1 MPQYVQL
8 PNGAF
13 FPLKEGE
20 DPSSALREAEKLYPQ
35 AFGIIK
41 KKEEVAP
48 PQSGFTAASKAGLA
62 SLKGDIAAL
71 AGRTGLMDEAAAE
84 KYIQEQ
90 EAYRQKTFKP
100 TETFGEAPVTK
111 GLELLGGS
119 LPYMAAPVAAGITA
133 LAAPGAAV
141 VAPLAMGLT
150 SATQFTG
157 SNISRQVAEGTPLG
171 QTDLISAAAAAV
183 PQAALDT
190 LSFRLLPGISRIFA
204 AAGKEVPEKLL
215 LDATKQSVG
224 KVVADYTLATGKG
237 AGVEGLTEAGQQ
249 VLERLQAGLS
259 ITDEK
264 ARSEYFDSFIGGAV
278 LGGAIS
284 PAGRY
289 FERGAEASQREAAR
303 AAENQRIANEAEAA
317 KNQPEALMAL
327 DAQYSGL
334 IQQKQALE
342 AAIPKKPKKNS
353 TDEEKQAYKEAKQAV
368 SKFNE
373 ENDFFAVR
381 SEYEKRKDAIE
392 VLKAQEA
399 PPAAPEAQPTL
410 EVAPPALPTPPEQ
423 FTGNEDFFTTT
434 DDPALLNRMMDG
446 YDSLKLREEELVA
459 QMAESPEAY
468 EQLRPKHKQIQG
480 WLTTLVDRIEARGGT
495 TVKPAEFEAQ
505 ANVKLGALDKQ
516 IEAQKAA
523 FTKATDPNNRD
534 YEVADKA
541 LAKIKELN
549 TEREKVAA
557 DIEMRRKSLTE
568 KQANLTQRGETRPLF
583 TEAEAPTP
591 AAQAEDVTPPSI
603 PGMAKKPEEAVSAP
617 VLATPEAT
625 QVSNIQPTAEE
636 KAAEARNKAY
646 ALGEQLREAE
656 LSLAPMQKMAANNR
670 DQSVYLSAVAKVT
683 DLKKQLADLQN
694 VKPERID
701 TKSLDLFGEENIIR
715 TALRNGDQRTIDR
728 LQAEKEKIK
737 LGQLDAEKT
746 KRDAL
751 IKSLDERLD
760 LTGKKVT
767 RTVTP
772 EEYDR
777 IMADIEVEKRK
788 VELPQRNAKK
798 SLLQEI
804 NDLADEHAQLTAQKE
819 RGVATPTIKDK
830 AMALQAK
837 LGKGEA
843 PAERPMQG
851 LERANLQRKIDA
863 VLNRYNTKLGQ
874 IKPIREKIEG
884 LYKSMYK
891 VEEARA
897 ASVVEGEK
905 RTVAD
910 LRALSVRGKSK
921 QAATAARINRGDVR
935 KEAETSEKMRNL
947 AAELG
952 REDPRYIQLVKETQ
966 RRIKALTE
974 KYGKGDAAVT
984 KYINESFKTN
994 QDKALQF
1001 GKETPEYKATLK
1013 EQIAYF
1019 QETLGQGVQE
1029 VKSKRTTQ
1037 EVTKASRAPKE
1048 ERTGS
1053 PESREATAIRQETA
1067 KERYAR
1073 QYKLDME
1080 EARRFDEQAREARG
1094 VEIESPDLT
1103 EAQIN
1108 ALEDN
1113 NIVGALSDL
1122 ANDKNAD
1129 PVNRAVAT
1137 RLADLLDETDTVL
1150 HKKLNAPDGAEILGM
1165 ATSRVVDLSRNGGL
1179 SQEVLLHEGT
1189 HAAAERVVQVFDKN
1203 PELLT
1208 EQQRTAVRELKA
1220 IFEIVKKDPSITS
1233 VNAKSSLSEFI
1244 AEVMSNINLQKQ
1256 LKEKPWKLK
1265 EMWTGFKSAI
1275 LRMLGLN
1282 VSDVNDMLR
1291 ASLMS
1296 VDAMFIPSSMEIK
1309 GAERSSTGEAPVTR
1323 NLSQKDIAALHD
1335 GSNSMK
1341 QFADQ
1346 FGDSIKQKDRTPED
1360 VERIASEYLENMGN
1374 DPLAHIATPYIPS
1387 DLFKKYEKDPA
1398 SLFKEQ
1404 RELVEKYEKLD
1415 AENSADSA
1423 IELEKLKLKLTS
1435 LDYTTPTIMSDGKV
1449 YDENSPLHYVEADI
1463 NTFAALKAQEDASLR
1478 NKEARD
1484 IRDQRKKDL
1493 RNLILLMGN
1502 NPSYTLAENA
1512 LVAKAAAKYAVL
1524 SDKTGRLKLA
1534 EIAPNNRHNV
1544 AVVSLDAAD
1553 AVIRELRAGKNLK
1566 QAFLEGLQKNA
1577 DKAAQDNQR
1586 KDGWQKFEQST
1597 EVSVEPIRTGILAK
1611 PARKDGTSPAP
1622 IRVLK
1627 LTSNQNKIINKENNR
1642 RKNVGEP
1649 LLETQKNIDPTVDFL
1664 DSYYKQLDT
1673 LGVEDA
1679 AIKLNKGAAG
1689 TPWCTGGSEST
1700 ARSQIERGDFYIY
1713 YSQGR
1718 PEVAVRMDGK
1728 DKVGE
1733 VRGNSPNQA
1742 LSLEQQKIAKD
1753 FLSSS
1758 NFVGADKYLQQF
1770 TNKQRAIDLAKGND
1784 SFTPEELMSGNYVDG
1799 DGVSRYAVGRLLK
1812 FSAVDGYSLR
1822 PDPSKK
1828 VEEFFEDKL
1837 QKAIGN
1843 AYENGYYIGR
1853 DLRVGAGEELP
1864 SVKFDGKEYQP
1875 SFETVKGSEGVT
1887 VYGGVENV
1895 SFPNLEILNIVSVFG
1910 KRNKVTEL
1918 RLPKV
1923 THLNK
1928 VTTFNDVVD
1937 GVVVTLA
1944 PGAVVDTARSAD
1956 TLGYLTI
1963 KNAVAVK
1970 EVEAVGSGKNEII
1983 LTLPDAL
1990 YVPEPSLSLS
2000 TTRTYRKE
2008 MIDPLVREYHEKLD
2022 LARLSEFADEPAWED
2037 PGADP
2042 KDYTRAEAIRDK
2054 FINDALRAISKELP
2068 SEQSAQ
2074 FDNHEEIADAIEY
2087 GGHEKV
2093 QNFLDACFDALT
2105 DATGSIKEALK
2116 IFGKAM
2122 DVAVSIPDAS
2132 KVIAPNKIADR
2143 APVGTLTE
2151 TPEVPRYAPKNVGV
2165 QTDGKGN
2172 SFFRSKQE
2180 SGSAIF
2186 AREKGLVDTFLGN
2199 VMGLAGRVQFVDK
2212 YAALSEALKKG
2223 KNAGQ
2228 ITSQEAMNA
2237 EYLLRFG
2244 EQRSMYAGQF
2254 LTNGRVSLIKT
2265 LTPEGTAYTY
2275 ESKKG
2280 VSLMDAAEALS
2291 KGNFE
2296 NDTKAEDVLTI
2307 YEAGARANQV
2317 GWEKLNFENAAEA
2330 KAEYNA
2336 VMAQL
2341 AKNKVQEDAVKAAS
2355 KLYRQY
2361 NAGLLDFLV
2370 ETGAISK
2377 DKAAELKALS
2387 YVPFYRIAG
2396 SGDVQ
2401 LMIDKERP
2409 FRIGNIKDEPQLQ
2422 ALVGGNKHI
2431 MPIFTSAVQNTFM
2444 LTNMGLRNQSVKET
2458 AYALRK
2464 IGMASR
2470 VAEGKG
2476 PASPDVVR
2484 FKNKGKDY
2492 YALIDSDMYG
2502 IPADLVVKGMEG
2514 IKTTI
2519 PAIVQLM
2526 GVPADILRTFVTRNP
2541 TYALRQVVRDP
2552 LNAWLTT
2559 GTDAF
2564 PVLSSFK
2571 ELAKMVAGRSEVEK
2585 ELMAAGAITSN
2596 VFSGDQRDMARFL
2609 KDLSAGKSG
2618 WDKTM
2623 SRLDAL
2629 ALQGDA
2635 ATRAVVYKDSLAKG
2649 MTKQQALLRT
2659 LESMNFSRRGVSPS
2673 MQMLSVLIP
2682 FFNAQIQGLDV
2693 LYRAFKGDMPFSE
2706 QLKIRQKLV
2715 ARGVML
2721 AAGTVAYA
2729 MLMEDDEAYKRA
2741 KPEERLANWFV
2752 YVPGIDEPVRV
2763 PIPFE
2768 LGYLFKALPEA
2779 VYNMAFSDEKASK
2792 SMEGMAKLLALS
2804 NPFALPQ
2811 AVKPLTE
2818 AVLGKSFYSGD
2829 IESEREKKTMMA
2841 TERYR
2846 ESTTELSKLLGQVTG
2861 KAGVSPITL
2870 DYLMR
2875 GYTGPLGIAVVQL
2888 ANPLL
2893 NTEAESAVAKPST
2906 KASKIPFIGGLFQPV
2921 EGRGTLDAAYAE
2933 MQEIQQ
2939 IKGTYNRL
2947 VAEGRRAEANAF
2959 AQEYATKLSMASTS
2973 GFVQK
2978 QLGEFAAQERRV
2990 IAHPTMSQE
2999 EKDKRLEQLDKVKMT
3014 YARRFLAA
3022 SERTTPQ

>member
-8 PNGAF
+8 PDGGF

-20 DPSSALREAEKLYPQ
+20 DPRDALAEAAKLHPE
-35 AFGIIK
+35 AFGRTV
-41 KKEEVAP
+41 KKEATP
-48 PQSGFTAASKAGLA
+48 TPQSGFTAALKSGY
-62 SLKGDIAAL
+62 SGLKGDIAAL
-71 AGRTGLMDEAAAE
+71 AGRTGAIDEGAAE
-84 KYIQEQ
+84 KYIKEQ
-90 EAYRQKTFKP
+90 EEYRQRTYKEP
-100 TETFGEAPVTK
+100 ETWGEAPITK
-111 GLELLGGS
+111 GLGLLGQS
-119 LPYMAAPVAAGITA
+119 IPYMAAPFAAGITA
-133 LAAPGAAV
+133 LAAPEAAI
-141 VAPLAMGLT
+141 VAPLAAGLA

-171 QTDLISAAAAAV
+171 QTDLLSAAAAAV
-183 PQAALDT
+183 PQAALDVV
-190 LSFRLLPGISRIFA
+190 SFKLLPGISRIFA
-204 AAGKEVPEKLL
+204 AAGKEVPKEVLAQ
-215 LDATKQSVG
+215 ATKQNLG

-278 LGGAIS
+278 LGGALS

-289 FERGAEASQREAAR
+289 FERGAEATQREKAKAVESKR
-303 AAENQRIANEAEAA
+303 LADEAEAA

-327 DAQYSGL
+327 DAQYTDL
-334 IQQKQALE
+334 LAKKQALE
-342 AAIPKKPKKNS
+342 AVAVKPKKGA
-353 TDEEKQAYKEAKQAV
+353 TAEEKQAYKEAKQAI
-368 SKFNE
+368 SAFNE

-381 SEYEKRKDAIE
+381 SEFEKRKDAIDA
-392 VLKAQEA
+392 VKAQQA
-399 PPAAPEAQPTL
+399 PPAAPEAQPT
-410 EVAPPALPTPPEQ
+410 PPAQ
-423 FTGNEDFFTTT
+423 TTENQEFVMSNN
-434 DDPALLNRMMDG
+434 PANLNQMMDV
-446 YDSLKLREEELVA
+446 YDSLKLQEDQLAV

-468 EQLRPKHKQIQG
+468 EQLRPQQQKIQEG
-480 WLTTLVDRIEARGGT
+480 LTALNSRIESLGGT
-495 TVKPAEFEAQ
+495 TVKPAEFEAD
-505 ANVKLGALDKQ
+505 AKVKLGAIDKQ
-516 IEAQKAA
+516 IETQKAA
-523 FTKATDPNNRD
+523 FAKATDPNNRD
-534 YEVADKA
+534 YETADKA
-541 LAKIKELN
+541 LAKLKELN
-549 TEREKVAA
+549 KEREKVAA
-557 DIEMRRKSLTE
+557 DFEMRRKALTE

-583 TEAEAPTP
+583 TEEEAPVP
-591 AAQAEDVTPPSI
+591 PAQAEDTTPPSI
-603 PGMAKKPEEAVSAP
+603 SGMAEKPEEAVSAP
-617 VLATPEAT
+617 VSAAPVATEVVKAE
-625 QVSNIQPTAEE
+625 PT
-636 KAAEARNKAY
+636 
-646 ALGEQLREAE
+646 G
-656 LSLAPMQKMAANNR
+656 
-670 DQSVYLSAVAKVT
+670 AK
-683 DLKKQLADLQN
+683 L
-694 VKPERID
+694 D
-701 TKSLDLFGEENIIR
+701 TKTLDLFGEENIIR
-715 TALRNGDQRTIDR
+715 TAIRNGDQRTINNI
-728 LQAEKEKIK
+728 QAAKDKEKLKERDVAKAERDRITK
-737 LGQLDAEKT
+737 L
-746 KRDAL
+746 
-751 IKSLDERLD
+751 LDERLD

-777 IMADIEVEKRK
+777 TMALIEAEKRK

-804 NDLADEHAQLTAQKE
+804 NDLADEHAQLTAQME
-819 RGVATPTIKDK
+819 SGIATPTMREKV
-830 AMALQAK
+830 AGVQAK

-843 PAERPMQG
+843 PAERPMNAGEKYQ
-851 LERANLQRKIDA
+851 LQRKIDA

-874 IKPIREKIEG
+874 IKPIREKIEA
-884 LYKSMYK
+884 LYKGMYK
-891 VEEARA
+891 VEEAKA

-905 RTVAD
+905 RTVEN

-935 KEAETSEKMRNL
+935 KEAEASEKMRSL

-974 KYGKGDAAVT
+974 KHGKGDPAVI
-984 KYINESFKTN
+984 KYINESFKAN
-994 QDKALQF
+994 QEKALQF

-1029 VKSKRTTQ
+1029 IKSKRGVQ
-1037 EVTKASRAPKE
+1037 ETRKVNRAPRE

-1053 PESREATAIRQETA
+1053 PESRAATEGRQESA
-1067 KERYAR
+1067 RERYLR
-1073 QYKLDME
+1073 QYKLDLE
-1080 EARRFDEQAREARG
+1080 EARKFDEQAREARG

-1103 EAQIN
+1103 EAQIS

-1150 HKKLNAPDGAEILGM
+1150 HDKLNAPDGAEILGM

-1220 IFEIVKKDPSITS
+1220 IFEVVKKDPNITS
-1233 VNAKSSLSEFI
+1233 ANAKSSLSEFI

-1275 LRMLGLN
+1275 LRMLGLK

-1296 VDAMFIPSSMEIK
+1296 VDALFIPSSMEIK
-1309 GAERSSTGEAPVTR
+1309 GAERLSTGEAPVTR

-1346 FGDSIKQKDRTPED
+1346 FGDFIKQKDRTPED
-1360 VERIASEYLENMGN
+1360 VERIASEYLESMGN
-1374 DPLAHIATPYIPS
+1374 DPEAYIATPYIPS
-1387 DLFKKYEKDPA
+1387 DLFKKYEKNPA
-1398 SLFKEQ
+1398 SLSKEQ

-1435 LDYTTPTIMSDGKV
+1435 LDYTAPTIMSDGKV
-1449 YDENSPLHYVEADI
+1449 YDADNPLHYVEANVD
-1463 NTFAALKAQEDASLR
+1463 TFAALKAQEDASLR

-1484 IRDQRKKDL
+1484 LRDKRKKDL
-1493 RNLILLMGN
+1493 RGLILLMGN

-1512 LVAKAAAKYAVL
+1512 LVAKAASKYAVL

-1553 AVIRELRAGKNLK
+1553 AIIRELRAGKNLK

-1577 DKAAQDNQR
+1577 DKAAQENQR
-1586 KDGWQKFEQST
+1586 KDGWQKFDQST
-1597 EVSVEPIRTGILAK
+1597 EVGREPIAVGMAPRAGA
-1611 PARKDGTSPAP
+1611 PARRGEPRP
-1622 IRVLK
+1622 ERERVLR
-1627 LTSNQNKIINKENNR
+1627 LTNTQDRLIRQENVR
-1642 RKNVGEP
+1642 RQQAGEP
-1649 LLETQKNIDPTVDFL
+1649 LLETAGDTDPAVNFL
-1664 DSYYKQLDT
+1664 DEYYTQRET
-1673 LGVEDA
+1673 IGIEDA

-1689 TPWCTGGSEST
+1689 TPWCTGASEST
-1700 ARSQIERGDFYIY
+1700 ARNQIERGDFYIY
-1713 YSQGR
+1713 YNKGR
-1718 PEVAVRMDGK
+1718 PEVAVRMDGTN
-1728 DKVGE
+1728 KVGE

-1742 LSLEQQKIAKD
+1742 LNEEQQKIAED
-1753 FLSSS
+1753 FLQGSG
-1758 NFVGADKYLQQF
+1758 FVGADKYLQQF
-1770 TNKQRAIDLAKGND
+1770 ANKQRAVELAKGNG
-1784 SFTPEELMSGNYVDG
+1784 SFTPKELMGNRVVEG
-1799 DGVSRYAVGRLLK
+1799 DGINRFAVRNLLK
-1812 FSAVDGYSLR
+1812 FNIVDGYTVR
-1822 PDPSKK
+1822 PDPSQK
-1828 VEEFFEDKL
+1828 VEDFFEAQL
-1837 QKAIGN
+1837 QKSVEA
-1843 AYENGYYIGR
+1843 AYENGYYIGHDIKVFGSEDIR
-1853 DLRVGAGEELP
+1853 KINFGGR
-1864 SVKFDGKEYQP
+1864 EYKP
-1875 SFETVKGSEGVT
+1875 SFDNLKGAKEIT
-1887 VYGGVENV
+1887 VYGSSEGEIVL
-1895 SFPNLEILNIVSVFG
+1895 PNLELVKELSVFG
-1910 KRNKVTEL
+1910 GRRGA
-1918 RLPKV
+1918 RLEVVLPQLQNV
-1923 THLNK
+1923 ETL
-1928 VTTFNDVVD
+1928 VSFNDTPD
-1937 GVVVTLA
+1937 AAVVTLA
-1944 PGAVVDTARSAD
+1944 PASVVGSVRGTEEFS
-1956 TLGYLTI
+1956 YLTI
-1963 KNAVAVK
+1963 NNAVAVK
-1970 EVEAVGSGKNEII
+1970 EVLALGYGRNQII
-1983 LTLPDAL
+1983 LTLPDTL
-1990 YVPEPSLSLS
+1990 YVPEPSL
-2000 TTRTYRKE
+2000 TNANARDFRKD
-2008 MIDPLVREYHEKLD
+2008 MIEPLVAEYHTLLD
-2022 LARLSEFADEPAWED
+2022 NADLSEFKNKDAWED
-2037 PGADP
+2037 PENNP
-2042 KDYTRAEAIRDK
+2042 EDYSRAEAITEQFLEK
-2054 FINDALRAISKELP
+2054 YHFAIAQELKG
-2068 SEQSAQ
+2068 EQRIQ
-2074 FDNHEEIADAIEY
+2074 FEGNEDIQRVTERSLNSDTVEN
-2087 GGHEKV
+2087 V
-2093 QNFLDACFDALT
+2093 LQTSFDALQ
-2105 DATGSIKEALK
+2105 DVTGSIKEGIQ
-2116 IFGKAM
+2116 IFGRATN
-2122 DVAVSIPDAS
+2122 VAVSIPNES
-2132 KVIAPNKIADR
+2132 KVIAPNKLADR

-2165 QTDGKGN
+2165 QTDEKGN
-2172 SFFRSKQE
+2172 SVFRSKQE
-2180 SGSAIF
+2180 PGSAIF
-2186 AREKGLVDTFLGN
+2186 AREKGAVDTFLGN
-2199 VMGLAGRVQFVDK
+2199 VMGLTGRVQFIDK
-2212 YAALSEALKKG
+2212 YSALSEALKKG
-2223 KNAGQ
+2223 QTAGQ
-2228 ITSQEAMNA
+2228 ISSQEALNA

-2254 LTNGRVSLIKT
+2254 LTNGRVALVKT
-2265 LTPEGTAYTY
+2265 QTPEGTAYTY

-2280 VSLMDAAEALS
+2280 VSMIEVANALS
-2291 KGNFE
+2291 KGKFE

-2317 GWEKLNFENAAEA
+2317 GWDKLNFENAAEA

-2355 KLYRQY
+2355 KLYREY

-2370 ETGAISK
+2370 ETGAISRE
-2377 DKAAELKALS
+2377 KAAELKAVS

-2401 LMIDKERP
+2401 LMIDKEHP

-2431 MPIFTSAVQNTFM
+2431 MPIFTSSVQNTFM

-2470 VAEGKG
+2470 VADGKG
-2476 PASPDVVR
+2476 PAGTNVVR
-2484 FKNKGKDY
+2484 FKKKGKDQ
-2492 YALIDSDMYG
+2492 YALIDTDMYG

-2552 LNAWLTT
+2552 LSAWLTT

-2571 ELAKMVAGRSEVEK
+2571 ELGKMVAGRSEVEK

-2596 VFSGDQRDMARFL
+2596 VFSGDQRDMSKFL
-2609 KDLSAGKSG
+2609 KEMASGKSG
-2618 WDKTM
+2618 WAKAM
-2623 SRLDAL
+2623 GRLDAL

-2649 MTKQQALLRT
+2649 MTKQEALLRT

-2673 MQMLSVLIP
+2673 MQMMSVLIP

-2721 AAGTVAYA
+2721 AAGTMAYA
-2729 MLMEDDEAYKRA
+2729 MMMEDDEAYKRA
-2741 KPEERLANWFV
+2741 KPEERYANWFV
-2752 YVPGIDEPVRV
+2752 YVPGVDEPVRV

-2779 VYNMAFSDEKASK
+2779 VYNMAANDEKASK
-2792 SMEGMAKLLALS
+2792 AMGGMYKLLALS
-2804 NPFALPQ
+2804 NPFSLPQ

-2829 IESEREKKTMMA
+2829 IESEREKKTMLP

-2846 ESTTELSKLLGQVTG
+2846 ESTTEVSKLLGQVTG
-2861 KAGVSPITL
+2861 KAGVSPIML

-2875 GYTGPLGIAVVQL
+2875 GYTGPLGIAIVQL

-2893 NTEAESAVAKPST
+2893 NTEAEAAIAKPST
-2906 KASKIPFIGGLFQPV
+2906 KASKMPFIGGIFQPV
-2921 EGRGTLDAAYAE
+2921 EGRGTLDEAYAE

-2947 VAEGRRAEANAF
+2947 VSEGRRAEANSF

-2978 QLGEFAAQERRV
+2978 QLGEFAAQERRI

-2999 EKDKRLEQLDKVKMT
+2999 EKDKRLEQIDKAKMS

>member
-8 PNGAF
+8 PDGGF

-20 DPSSALREAEKLYPQ
+20 DPNSALREAEKLYPQ
-35 AFGIIK
+35 AFGITQ
-41 KKEEVAP
+41 KKETVAA
-48 PQSGFTAASKAGLA
+48 PQSGFKAATKAGLA
-62 SLKGDIAAL
+62 SLKGDVAAL
-71 AGRTGLMDEAAAE
+71 AGRTGLMDEANAE

-100 TETFGEAPVTK
+100 TETFGEAPLTK

-119 LPYMAAPVAAGITA
+119 LPYMAAPLAAGIGA
-133 LAAPGAAV
+133 LAAPSAAI
-141 VAPLAMGLT
+141 VAPVAAGLV
-150 SATQFTG
+150 SAAQFTG
-157 SNISRQVAEGTPLG
+157 SNLSRQMDEGKKLG
-171 QTDLISAAAAAV
+171 ETELGSAAAAAV
-183 PQAALDT
+183 PQAALDV
-190 LSFRLLPGISRIFA
+190 LSFKLLPGISRIFA
-204 AAGKEVPEKLL
+204 AAGKEVPEQVLAQ
-215 LDATKQSVG
+215 ATKQNLS

-237 AGVEGLTEAGQQ
+237 AGVEGLTESGQQ
-249 VLERLQAGLS
+249 LLERLQAGLS

-289 FERGAEASQREAAR
+289 FERGAEATKREAAR
-303 AAENQRIANEAEAA
+303 AAENQRIAAEAEAA

-392 VLKAQEA
+392 ALKAQQA

-410 EVAPPALPTPPEQ
+410 EGAPPAPPVANVN
-423 FTGNEDFFTTT
+423 T
-434 DDPALLNRMMDG
+434 LMDQ
-446 YDSLKLREEELVA
+446 YDTLKLQEDQIAA

-468 EQLRPKHKQIQG
+468 EQLRPQQKTFQEALTNLNSQIES
-480 WLTTLVDRIEARGGT
+480 LGGT
-495 TVKPAEFEAQ
+495 TVKPAEFEAD
-505 ANVKLGALDKQ
+505 AKVKLGAIDKQ

-534 YEVADKA
+534 YETADKA
-541 LAKIKELN
+541 LAKLKELN

-557 DIEMRRKSLTE
+557 DFEMRRKSLTE
-568 KQANLTQRGETRPLF
+568 KQANLTQRGETRSLF
-583 TEAEAPTP
+583 TEAEAPIP
-591 AAQAEDVTPPSI
+591 AAQVEDVTPPSV
-603 PGMAKKPEEAVSAP
+603 PGMAEKPDEAVSAP
-617 VLATPEAT
+617 VSTAPVATE
-625 QVSNIQPTAEE
+625 VVKAEPSRAE
-636 KAAEARNKAY
+636 KATEASTKAY
-646 ALGEQLREAE
+646 ELGEQLREAE
-656 LSLAPMQKMAANNR
+656 ASLAPMQKMPANSR
-670 DQSVYLSAVAKVT
+670 DQSLYLSAVAKVT

-694 VKPERID
+694 VKPDRLD
-701 TKSLDLFGEENIIR
+701 TKSFDLFGEENIIR
-715 TALRNGDQRTIDR
+715 TAIRNGDQRTIDA
-728 LQAEKEKIK
+728 LQAQKEKIR
-737 LGQLDAEKT
+737 LGQLDAEKA

-751 IKSLDERLD
+751 VKALDERFD
-760 LTGKKVT
+760 LAGKKVS
-767 RTVTP
+767 RDVTP

-777 IMADIEVEKRK
+777 VMADIEAQKRLVET
-788 VELPQRNAKK
+788 PQRNAKK

-804 NDLADEHAQLTAQKE
+804 NDLADEHAQLTAQME
-819 RGVATPTIKDK
+819 RGIATPTLKDK
-830 AMALQAK
+830 ASALQAK

-843 PAERPMQG
+843 PTERPMQG
-851 LERANLQRKIDA
+851 LEKANLQRKINA
-863 VLNRYNTKLGQ
+863 VLAKYNKVLAQIDPVRERIEKLYQ
-874 IKPIREKIEG
+874 SLHKV
-884 LYKSMYK
+884 K
-891 VEEARA
+891 VEEAKP

-905 RTVAD
+905 RTVEN

-921 QAATAARINRGDVR
+921 QAATASRINKGNVR
-935 KEAETSEKMRNL
+935 KEAETSEKMRSL

-974 KYGKGDAAVT
+974 RYGKGDSKVT
-984 KYINESFKTN
+984 AYINESFKSN
-994 QDKALQF
+994 QDKAIQY

-1029 VKSKRTTQ
+1029 VKSKRGVQ
-1037 EVTKASRAPKE
+1037 ETRKVNRAPKE

-1053 PESREATAIRQETA
+1053 PESRAATEQRQETA

-1103 EAQIN
+1103 ETQIN

-1150 HKKLNAPDGAEILGM
+1150 HDKLNAPDGAEILGM

-1189 HAAAERVVQVFDKN
+1189 HAAAERVVQVFEKN

-1233 VNAKSSLSEFI
+1233 VNAKSSLSEFV

-1346 FGDSIKQKDRTPED
+1346 FGDFIKQKDRTPED
-1360 VERIASEYLENMGN
+1360 VERIAAGYLEDMARSP
-1374 DPLAHIATPYIPS
+1374 DKYIAAPTE
-1387 DLFKKYEKDPA
+1387 D
-1398 SLFKEQ
+1398 
-1404 RELVEKYEKLD
+1404 
-1415 AENSADSA
+1415 
-1423 IELEKLKLKLTS
+1423 S
-1435 LDYTTPTIMSDGKV
+1435 LDYRSQTIMSDGKA
-1449 YDENSPLHYVEADI
+1449 YDDDNALHYVEADVA
-1463 NTFAALKAQEDASLR
+1463 TFAALKALDNPKLRVQEA
-1478 NKEARD
+1478 EQ
-1484 IRDQRKKDL
+1484 IRKDREKDL
-1493 RNLILLMGN
+1493 KSLIGLMSD

-1512 LVAKAAAKYAVL
+1512 LVAKAASKYAVL
-1524 SDKTGRLKLA
+1524 SDRTGRLKLA

-1577 DKAAQDNQR
+1577 DKAAKDNER
-1586 KDGWQKFEQST
+1586 KDGWQKFDQST
-1597 EVSVEPIRTGILAK
+1597 EVGVEPIRTATLAK
-1611 PARKDGTSPAP
+1611 PARKDGTPQAR
-1622 IRVLK
+1622 ILVLK
-1627 LTSNQNKIINKENNR
+1627 LTPNQNKIIDKENKR
-1642 RKNVGEP
+1642 RSNVGEP
-1649 LLETQKNIDPTVDFL
+1649 LLETEKNIEPTVDFL
-1664 DSYYKQLDT
+1664 DSYYKQLEAM
-1673 LGVEDA
+1673 GVEDA

-1689 TPWCTGGSEST
+1689 TPWCTGASEST
-1700 ARSQIERGDFYIY
+1700 ARSQIEKGDFYIY
-1713 YSQGR
+1713 YNQGR
-1718 PEVAVRMDGK
+1718 PEVAVRMDGT

-1742 LSLEQQKIAKD
+1742 LNVEQQKIAED
-1753 FLSSS
+1753 FLRGSQ
-1758 NFVGADKYLQQF
+1758 FVGADKYLKQF
-1770 TNKQRAIDLAKGND
+1770 VNKQRAVELAKGNG
-1784 SFTPEELMSGNYVDG
+1784 SFTPKELLDNNVVRSGEIKPRAVRDLLNF
-1799 DGVSRYAVGRLLK
+1799 GV
-1812 FSAVDGYSLR
+1812 VDGYSLR
-1822 PDPSKK
+1822 PDATEK
-1828 VEEFFEDKL
+1828 VEKFFENKL
-1837 QKAIGN
+1837 REAVVK
-1843 AYENGYYIGR
+1843 AYEDGYYIGNEISFSKGYGP
-1853 DLRVGAGEELP
+1853 VETP
-1864 SVKFDGKEYQP
+1864 TISTFSFDGKEYAP
-1875 SFETVKGSEGVT
+1875 SLENIKGAKEITIHNAINFEAPNLEMVETIAVFGGRRGVPT
-1887 VYGGVENV
+1887 NV
-1895 SFPNLEILNIVSVFG
+1895 SFPKLKSIEKI
-1910 KRNKVTEL
+1910 
-1918 RLPKV
+1918 
-1923 THLNK
+1923 
-1928 VTTFNDVVD
+1928 TTFNDEPD
-1937 GVVVTLA
+1937 QAIVTLA
-1944 PGAVVDTARSAD
+1944 PGAVVDQVRSAEE
-1956 TLGYLTI
+1956 TGYLKI
-1963 KNAVAVK
+1963 NNAVEVK
-1970 EVEAVGSGKNEII
+1970 QIDALGFGKNQIV

-1990 YVPEPSLSLS
+1990 YVSEPSYSFGSVQDFRKQMVNSLV
-2000 TTRTYRKE
+2000 E
-2008 MIDPLVREYHEKLD
+2008 QYHNKLD
-2022 LARLSEFADEPAWED
+2022 LADLSEFKNETAWIED
-2037 PGADP
+2037 NDTSPEDLS
-2042 KDYTRAEAIRDK
+2042 RAEAITNK
-2054 FINDALRAISKELP
+2054 FIADHLAVVKRELTN
-2068 SEQSAQ
+2068 EQYVQ
-2074 FDNHEEIADAIEY
+2074 YDDNQDLTDAIER
-2087 GGHEKV
+2087 GGPESV
-2093 QNFLDACFDALT
+2093 EYVLEASFDALAEIT
-2105 DATGSIKEALK
+2105 NNKEAFKL
-2116 IFGKAM
+2116 FGKATGVLI
-2122 DVAVSIPDAS
+2122 DLPNDT

-2143 APVGTLTE
+2143 APVETLTE

-2165 QTDGKGN
+2165 QTDTKGN
-2172 SFFRSKQE
+2172 SVFRSKQE
-2180 SGSAIF
+2180 PGSAIF
-2186 AREKGLVDTFLGN
+2186 AREKGVVDTFLGN
-2199 VMGLAGRVQFVDK
+2199 VMGLAGRVQFVDRF
-2212 YAALSEALKKG
+2212 AALSEALKKG
-2223 KNAGQ
+2223 KTAGQ

-2254 LTNGRVSLIKT
+2254 MTNGRVSLVKT
-2265 LTPEGTAYTY
+2265 VTPEGTAYTY

-2280 VSLMDAAEALS
+2280 VSLLDAAEALS
-2291 KGNFE
+2291 KGKFE

-2317 GWEKLNFENAAEA
+2317 GWDKLNFENAAEA

-2341 AKNKVQEDAVKAAS
+2341 AANPEQKKAVEAAS
-2355 KLYRQY
+2355 KLYREY

-2370 ETGAISK
+2370 ETGAISRE
-2377 DKAAELKALS
+2377 KAAELKSLS

-2571 ELAKMVAGRSEVEK
+2571 ELAKMVSGRSEVEK

-2609 KDLSAGKSG
+2609 KDISAGKSG

-2715 ARGVML
+2715 ARGAML
-2721 AAGTVAYA
+2721 AAGTMAYA

-2846 ESTTELSKLLGQVTG
+2846 ESTTEVSKLLGQVTG
-2861 KAGVSPITL
+2861 KVGVSPITL

-2893 NTEAESAVAKPST
+2893 NTEAEAAIAKPST

-2947 VAEGRRAEANAF
+2947 VGEGRRAEANAF

-2978 QLGEFAAQERRV
+2978 QLGEFATQERRV
-2990 IAHPTMSQE
+2990 VAHPTMSQE
-2999 EKDKRLEQLDKVKMT
+2999 EKDKRLEQIDKAKMT
-3014 YARRFLAA
+3014 YARRFLEA
-3022 SERTTPQ
+3022 SERTTPR

>member
-8 PNGAF
+8 PDGGF

-20 DPSSALREAEKLYPQ
+20 DPHSALREAEKLYPQ

-41 KKEEVAP
+41 KKEEAAP
-48 PQSGFTAASKAGLA
+48 AQSGFMPATKAGLS
-62 SLKGDIAAL
+62 SLKADLAAL

-100 TETFGEAPVTK
+100 TETFGEAPLTK

-119 LPYMAAPVAAGITA
+119 LPYMAAPIAAGFA
-133 LAAPGAAV
+133 APEGLAALGAAG
-141 VAPLAMGLT
+141 LA

-157 SNISRQVAEGTPLG
+157 SNLSRQMGEGKTLG
-171 QTDLISAAAAAV
+171 ETELGSAAAAAI
-183 PQAALDT
+183 PQAALDAVS
-190 LSFRLLPGISRIFA
+190 LKMLPGIRSIFA
-204 AAGKEVPEKLL
+204 AAGKAVPEKALL
-215 LDATKQSVG
+215 EATKQTTAQIA
-224 KVVADYTLATGKG
+224 KDYTLATGKAMG
-237 AGVEGLTEAGQQ
+237 TEGLTEAGQQ
-249 VLERLQAGLS
+249 VFERLQAGLA
-259 ITDEK
+259 INDEA
-264 ARSEYFDSFIGGAV
+264 ARNEYFDSFIGGAV
-278 LGGAIS
+278 LGGALS

-289 FERGAEASQREAAR
+289 FERGAEAGQREAAR
-303 AAENQRIANEAEAA
+303 AAEQKRLADEAEAA
-317 KNQPEALMAL
+317 KNQPDALLAL
-327 DAQYSGL
+327 DAQYTNL
-334 IQQKQALE
+334 LAQKQALE
-342 AAIPKKPKKNS
+342 AVAIKPKKGAS
-353 TDEEKQAYKEAKQAV
+353 AEEKQAYKEAKQAV
-368 SKFNE
+368 SQFNQ

-392 VLKAQEA
+392 ALKAQQA
-399 PPAAPEAQPTL
+399 PAAAPEAQPT
-410 EVAPPALPTPPEQ
+410 PPAQTTETQ
-423 FTGNEDFFTTT
+423 EDFVMSN
-434 DDPALLNRMMDG
+434 DPTHLNRMMDS
-446 YDSLKLREEELVA
+446 YDNLKLQEDQIA
-459 QMAESPEAY
+459 TQMAESPEAY
-468 EQLRPKHKQIQG
+468 EQLRPQQKILQEALKG
-480 WLTTLVDRIEARGGT
+480 LNSRIESLGGT
-495 TVKPAEFEAQ
+495 TVKPAEFEAN
-505 ANVKLGALDKQ
+505 AKVKLGAIDNQ

-523 FTKATDPNNRD
+523 FAKATDPNNRD
-534 YEVADKA
+534 YETADKA
-541 LAKIKELN
+541 LAKLKELN
-549 TEREKVAA
+549 AEREKVAA
-557 DIEMRRKSLTE
+557 DFEMRRKALTD
-568 KQANLTQRGETRPLF
+568 KQANLVERGQTRPLF

-591 AAQAEDVTPPSI
+591 AAQVEDVTPPKV
-603 PGMAKKPEEAVSAP
+603 PGMAEKPEEAVSAP
-617 VLATPEAT
+617 VSAAPEAT
-625 QVSNIQPTAEE
+625 EVVKETPTA
-636 KAAEARNKAY
+636 K
-646 ALGEQLREAE
+646 L
-656 LSLAPMQKMAANNR
+656 
-670 DQSVYLSAVAKVT
+670 
-683 DLKKQLADLQN
+683 
-694 VKPERID
+694 D
-701 TKSLDLFGEENIIR
+701 TKTLDLFGEENIIR
-715 TALRNGDQRTIDR
+715 TAIRNGDQRTINNI
-728 LQAEKEKIK
+728 QAAKDKEKLKERDVAAAERDRIIK
-737 LGQLDAEKT
+737 V
-746 KRDAL
+746 
-751 IKSLDERLD
+751 LDERLD
-760 LTGKKVT
+760 LAGKKVS
-767 RTVTP
+767 RDVTP

-777 IMADIEVEKRK
+777 VMSDIEAEKRK

-804 NDLADEHAQLTAQKE
+804 NDLADEHAQLTAQME
-819 RGVATPTIKDK
+819 RGIATPTLKDK
-830 AMALQAK
+830 ASALQAK
-837 LGKGEA
+837 LGKGEV
-843 PAERPMQG
+843 PTERPMQG
-851 LERANLQRKIDA
+851 LEKANLQRKINA
-863 VLNRYNTKLGQ
+863 VLAKYNKVLAQ
-874 IKPIREKIEG
+874 IDPIRERIEK
-884 LYKSMYK
+884 LYQSLHKVK
-891 VEEARA
+891 VEEAKP

-905 RTVAD
+905 RTVED

-921 QAATAARINRGDVR
+921 QAATAARINKGNVR

-994 QDKALQF
+994 QDKAIQY

-1029 VKSKRTTQ
+1029 IKSKRGVQ
-1037 EVTKASRAPKE
+1037 ETRKVNRAPRE
-1048 ERTGS
+1048 NRTGS
-1053 PESREATAIRQETA
+1053 PESREATAIRQEN
-1067 KERYAR
+1067 ERNRQANLR
-1073 QYKLDME
+1073 QYQLDME

-1189 HAAAERVVQVFDKN
+1189 HAAAERVIQVFEKN

-1220 IFEIVKKDPSITS
+1220 IFEVVKKDPSITS
-1233 VNAKSSLSEFI
+1233 VNAKSSLSEFV

-1265 EMWTGFKSAI
+1265 EMWEGFKSAI
-1275 LRMLGLN
+1275 LRMLGLK

-1296 VDAMFIPSSMEIK
+1296 VDAIFIPSSMEIK
-1309 GAERSSTGEAPVTR
+1309 GAERASTGEAPVTR

-1346 FGDSIKQKDRTPED
+1346 FGDFIKQKDRTPED

-1374 DPLAHIATPYIPS
+1374 DPLAYIAAPYIPS

-1398 SLFKEQ
+1398 SLSKEQ

-1415 AENSADSA
+1415 AENSADAA

-1449 YDENSPLHYVEADI
+1449 YDADNPLHYVEANVD
-1463 NTFAALKAQEDASLR
+1463 TFAALKAQEDASIR

-1493 RNLILLMGN
+1493 RNLIVLMSN
-1502 NPSYTLAENA
+1502 NPSYTLTENA
-1512 LVAKAAAKYAVL
+1512 LVVKAASKYAVL

-1577 DKAAQDNQR
+1577 DKAAKDNER
-1586 KDGWQKFEQST
+1586 KNGWQKFDQST
-1597 EVSVEPIRTGILAK
+1597 EVGVETIRTGIRAK
-1611 PARKDGTSPAP
+1611 PARKDGTTQAP

-1627 LTSNQNKIINKENNR
+1627 LTANQNKIIDKENKR

-1649 LLETQKNIDPTVDFL
+1649 LLETEKNIDPTVDFL
-1664 DSYYKQLDT
+1664 DEYYKQLDT

-1689 TPWCTGGSEST
+1689 TPWCTGANEST
-1700 ARSQIERGDFYIY
+1700 ARLHIEKGDFYIY
-1713 YSQGR
+1713 YKQGR
-1718 PEVAVRMDGK
+1718 PEVAVRMDGTN
-1728 DKVGE
+1728 KVGE

-1742 LSLEQQKIAKD
+1742 LNEEQQKLAEE
-1753 FLSSS
+1753 FLQGSG
-1758 NFVGADKYLQQF
+1758 FVGADKYLQQF
-1770 TNKQRAIDLAKGND
+1770 ANKQKAIELAKGNGT
-1784 SFTPEELMSGNYVDG
+1784 FTPKELVDNKVVDG
-1799 DGVSRYAVGRLLK
+1799 DEINRFAVRNLLK
-1812 FSAVDGYSLR
+1812 FNVVDGYTVR
-1822 PDPSKK
+1822 PDPSQK
-1828 VEEFFEDKL
+1828 VEDFFEAQL
-1837 QKAIGN
+1837 QKAVEA
-1843 AYENGYYIGR
+1843 AYENGYYIGH
-1853 DLRVGAGEELP
+1853 DIRVFGSEDIRKINFG
-1864 SVKFDGKEYQP
+1864 GKEYTP
-1875 SFETVKGSEGVT
+1875 SFDSLKGAKEIT
-1887 VYGGVENV
+1887 VYGSSEGEIVL
-1895 SFPNLEILNIVSVFG
+1895 PNLELVKELSVFG
-1910 KRNKVTEL
+1910 GRRGA
-1918 RLPKV
+1918 RLEVVLPQLQNV
-1923 THLNK
+1923 ETL
-1928 VTTFNDVVD
+1928 VSFNDTPD
-1937 GVVVTLA
+1937 AAVVTLA
-1944 PGAVVDTARSAD
+1944 PASVVGSVRGTQEFS
-1956 TLGYLTI
+1956 YLTI
-1963 KNAVAVK
+1963 NNAVAVK
-1970 EVEAVGSGKNEII
+1970 EVLALGYGRNQII
-1983 LTLPDAL
+1983 LTLPDTL
-1990 YVPEPSLSLS
+1990 YVPEPSL
-2000 TTRTYRKE
+2000 TNANARDFRKD
-2008 MIDPLVREYHEKLD
+2008 MIEPLEGEYYALLD
-2022 LARLSEFADEPAWED
+2022 RVNLSEFKNSDAWEN
-2037 PGADP
+2037 PENNP
-2042 KDYTRAEAIRDK
+2042 EDYSRAEAIT
-2054 FINDALRAISKELP
+2054 
-2068 SEQSAQ
+2068 QQ
-2074 FDNHEEIADAIEY
+2074 
-2087 GGHEKV
+2087 
-2093 QNFLDACFDALT
+2093 FLDKYYFAIAQELKGEQRLKFEGNENIDTTLT
-2105 DATGSIKEALK
+2105 GVRADSVGNVLSAYFEAVQDATGSIREGIAV
-2116 IFGKAM
+2116 FGRATNTP
-2122 DVAVSIPDAS
+2122 VSVPNES

-2143 APVGTLTE
+2143 APVGVLTE

-2165 QTDGKGN
+2165 QTDAKGN
-2172 SFFRSKQE
+2172 SVFRSKQE
-2180 SGSAIF
+2180 PGSAIF
-2186 AREKGLVDTFLGN
+2186 AREKGVMDTFLGN
-2199 VMGLAGRVQFVDK
+2199 VMGLAGRVQFVDR

-2223 KNAGQ
+2223 KTAGQ

-2254 LTNGRVSLIKT
+2254 MTNGRVSLVKT
-2265 LTPEGTAYTY
+2265 VTPDGTAYTY

-2280 VSLMDAAEALS
+2280 VSLLDAAEALS

-2317 GWEKLNFENAAEA
+2317 GWDKLNFENAAEA

-2341 AKNKVQEDAVKAAS
+2341 AANKQQEDAVKAAS
-2355 KLYRQY
+2355 KLYREY

-2370 ETGAISK
+2370 ETGAISRE
-2377 DKAAELKALS
+2377 KAAELKALS

-2401 LMIDKERP
+2401 LMIDKEHP

-2519 PAIVQLM
+2519 PAVVQLL

-2559 GTDAF
+2559 GTDAT

-2596 VFSGDQRDMARFL
+2596 VFSGDQRDMAKFL
-2609 KDLSAGKSG
+2609 KDVSAGKSG
-2618 WDKTM
+2618 WDKAM

-2721 AAGTVAYA
+2721 AAGTMAYA
-2729 MLMEDDEAYKRA
+2729 MMMEDDEAYKRA

-2752 YVPGIDEPVRV
+2752 YIPGVDEPVRV

-2829 IESEREKKTMMA
+2829 IESEREKKTMMPA
-2841 TERYR
+2841 ERYR
-2846 ESTTELSKLLGQVTG
+2846 ESTTEVSKLLGQVTG
-2861 KAGVSPITL
+2861 KVGVSPITL

-2875 GYTGPLGIAVVQL
+2875 GYTGPLGIAIVQL

-2893 NTEAESAVAKPST
+2893 NTEAEAAIAKPST
-2906 KASKIPFIGGLFQPV
+2906 KASKLPFIGGIFQPV
-2921 EGRGTLDAAYAE
+2921 EGRGTLDEAYAE
-2933 MQEIQQ
+2933 MVEIQQ

-2947 VAEGRRAEANAF
+2947 VSEGRRAEANAF

-2978 QLGEFAAQERRV
+2978 QLGEFAKQERRI

-2999 EKDKRLEQLDKVKMT
+2999 EKDARLAQIDKAKMT

>member
-8 PNGAF
+8 PDGGF

-35 AFGIIK
+35 AFGITK

-48 PQSGFTAASKAGLA
+48 PKSGFTAATKAGLA
-62 SLKGDIAAL
+62 SLKSDVAAL

-100 TETFGEAPVTK
+100 TETFGEAPLTK
-111 GLELLGGS
+111 TAELFGGS
-119 LPYMAAPVAAGITA
+119 LPYMAAPLAAGIGA

-141 VAPLAMGLT
+141 VAPLAAGLV

-157 SNISRQVAEGTPLG
+157 SNLSRQMGEGKTLG
-171 QTDLISAAAAAV
+171 ETELGSAAAAAV
-183 PQAALDT
+183 PQAALDV
-190 LSFRLLPGISRIFA
+190 LAFKLLPGISRIFA
-204 AAGKEVPEKLL
+204 AAGKEVPKEVLAQ
-215 LDATKQSVG
+215 ATKQNLG
-224 KVVADYTLATGKG
+224 KVVADYTVATGKG
-237 AGVEGLTEAGQQ
+237 ASVEGLTESGQQ
-249 VLERLQAGLS
+249 LLERLQAGLS

-264 ARSEYFDSFIGGAV
+264 ARSEYFDSFIGGAI

-289 FERGAEASQREAAR
+289 FERGAEATKREAAR

-381 SEYEKRKDAIE
+381 SEYEKRKDAIDA
-392 VLKAQEA
+392 LKAQQA
-399 PPAAPEAQPTL
+399 PPAAPEAQPT
-410 EVAPPALPTPPEQ
+410 PPAQ
-423 FTGNEDFFTTT
+423 TTENQEFVMSNN
-434 DDPALLNRMMDG
+434 PANLNQMMDV
-446 YDSLKLREEELVA
+446 YDSLKLQEDQLAV

-468 EQLRPKHKQIQG
+468 EQLRPQQQKIQEG
-480 WLTTLVDRIEARGGT
+480 LTALNSRIESLGGT
-495 TVKPAEFEAQ
+495 TVKPAEFEAD
-505 ANVKLGALDKQ
+505 AKVKLGAIDKQ
-516 IEAQKAA
+516 IETQKAA

-534 YEVADKA
+534 YEAADKA
-541 LAKIKELN
+541 LAKLKELN
-549 TEREKVAA
+549 TEREKLAA
-557 DIEMRRKSLTE
+557 DFEMRRKALTE
-568 KQANLTQRGETRPLF
+568 KQANLTQRGETRSLF
-583 TEAEAPTP
+583 TEAEAPIP

-603 PGMAKKPEEAVSAP
+603 PGMAEKPDEAVSAP
-617 VLATPEAT
+617 VSTAPVATE
-625 QVSNIQPTAEE
+625 VVKAEPSGAE
-636 KAAEARNKAY
+636 KATEASAKAY
-646 ALGEQLREAE
+646 ELGEQLREAE
-656 LSLAPMQKMAANNR
+656 ASLAPMQKMAASSR
-670 DQSVYLSAVAKVT
+670 DQSLYISAVAKVT

-694 VKPERID
+694 VKPDRLD

-715 TALRNGDQRTIDR
+715 TAIRNGDQRTIDA
-728 LQAEKEKIK
+728 LQAQKEKIR
-737 LGQLDAEKT
+737 LGQLDAEKA

-751 IKSLDERLD
+751 VKALDERFD
-760 LTGKKVT
+760 LAGKKVS
-767 RTVTP
+767 RDVTP
-772 EEYDR
+772 EEYDSV
-777 IMADIEVEKRK
+777 MADIEAQKRLVET
-788 VELPQRNAKK
+788 PQRNAKK

-804 NDLADEHAQLTAQKE
+804 NDLADEHAQLTAQME
-819 RGVATPTIKDK
+819 RGIATPTLKDK
-830 AMALQAK
+830 ASALQAK

-843 PAERPMQG
+843 PTERPMQG
-851 LERANLQRKIDA
+851 LEKANLQRKINA
-863 VLNRYNTKLGQ
+863 VLAKYNKVLAQIDPVRERIEKLYQ
-874 IKPIREKIEG
+874 SLHKV
-884 LYKSMYK
+884 K
-891 VEEARA
+891 VEEAKP

-905 RTVAD
+905 RTVEN

-921 QAATAARINRGDVR
+921 QAATASRINKGNVR
-935 KEAETSEKMRNL
+935 KEAETSEKMRSL

-974 KYGKGDAAVT
+974 KYGKGDSKVT
-984 KYINESFKTN
+984 EYINTSFKSN
-994 QDKALQF
+994 QDKAIQY

-1019 QETLGQGVQE
+1019 QETLGQSVQE
-1029 VKSKRTTQ
+1029 VKSKRGVQ
-1037 EVTKASRAPKE
+1037 ETRKVNRAPKE

-1053 PESREATAIRQETA
+1053 PESRAATEQRQETA

-1103 EAQIN
+1103 ETQIN

-1150 HKKLNAPDGAEILGM
+1150 HDKLNAPDGAEILGM

-1189 HAAAERVVQVFDKN
+1189 HAAAERVVQVFEKN

-1220 IFEIVKKDPSITS
+1220 IFEIVKKDSSITS
-1233 VNAKSSLSEFI
+1233 VNAKSSLSEFV

-1323 NLSQKDIAALHD
+1323 NLSQKDIASLHD

-1346 FGDSIKQKDRTPED
+1346 FGDFIKQKDRTPED
-1360 VERIASEYLENMGN
+1360 VERIAAGYLEDMARSP
-1374 DPLAHIATPYIPS
+1374 DKYIAAPTE
-1387 DLFKKYEKDPA
+1387 D
-1398 SLFKEQ
+1398 
-1404 RELVEKYEKLD
+1404 
-1415 AENSADSA
+1415 
-1423 IELEKLKLKLTS
+1423 S
-1435 LDYTTPTIMSDGKV
+1435 LDYRSQTIMSDGKA
-1449 YDENSPLHYVEADI
+1449 YDENNPLHYVEADVT
-1463 NTFAALKAQEDASLR
+1463 TFVALKALENPRLR
-1478 NKEARD
+1478 VKEAEQ
-1484 IRDQRKKDL
+1484 IRETREEDL
-1493 RNLILLMGN
+1493 KSLIGLMSD
-1502 NPSYTLAENA
+1502 NPSYTLTENA

-1566 QAFLEGLQKNA
+1566 QAFLDGLQKNA

-1586 KDGWQKFEQST
+1586 KDGWQKFDQSS
-1597 EVSVEPIRTGILAK
+1597 EVGIETIAVTMVPGP
-1611 PARKDGTSPAP
+1611 PARK
-1622 IRVLK
+1622 
-1627 LTSNQNKIINKENNR
+1627 
-1642 RKNVGEP
+1642 GEP
-1649 LLETQKNIDPTVDFL
+1649 RPSRERALRLTNTQDRLVRQENVRRQQAGEPILETQGDVDPAINFL
-1664 DSYYKQLDT
+1664 DAYYKKLEAM
-1673 LGVEDA
+1673 GMEDA
-1679 AIKLNKGAAG
+1679 AVKLSKGAAG
-1689 TPWCTGGSEST
+1689 TPWCTAGEST
-1700 ARSQIERGDFYIY
+1700 ARGQIAAGDFYIY
-1713 YSQGR
+1713 YKQGR

-1728 DKVGE
+1728 NKIGE

-1742 LSLEQQKIAKD
+1742 LNIEQQEIAEN
-1753 FLSSS
+1753 FLRGSQ
-1758 NFVGADKYLQQF
+1758 FVGADKYLQQF
-1770 TNKQRAIDLAKGND
+1770 ATKQKAIELAKGAG
-1784 SFTPEELMSGNYVDG
+1784 SFTPKELIHNDVVRAGTIRPRAVQNLLNFDLVDG
-1799 DGVSRYAVGRLLK
+1799 R
-1812 FSAVDGYSLR
+1812 SLR
-1822 PDPSKK
+1822 PDPTEK
-1828 VEEFFEDKL
+1828 VENFFENKL
-1837 QKAIGN
+1837 REAVVKAY
-1843 AYENGYYIGR
+1843 ADGYYIGNE
-1853 DLRVGAGEELP
+1853 LLFSTGYGEKAQITVDTISFE
-1864 SVKFDGKEYQP
+1864 GKEYAP
-1875 SFETVKGSEGVT
+1875 SLENIKGAREITVNNASNFEL
-1887 VYGGVENV
+1887 
-1895 SFPNLEILNIVSVFG
+1895 PNLEIAERISVFG
-1910 KRNKVTEL
+1910 GRRGVPTDVSF
-1918 RLPKV
+1918 PK
-1923 THLNK
+1923 LKNLEK
-1928 VTTFNDVVD
+1928 ITTFNDEPD
-1937 GVVVTLA
+1937 QAIITLA
-1944 PGAVVDTARSAD
+1944 PEAIVDEVRSAD
-1956 TLGYLTI
+1956 KLGYLTL
-1963 KNAVAVK
+1963 NGVVEVK
-1970 EVEAVGSGKNEII
+1970 AVEALGYGKNQIV

-1990 YVPEPSLSLS
+1990 YVPEPSYGFGAV
-2000 TTRTYRKE
+2000 RDFRKQ
-2008 MIDPLVREYHEKLD
+2008 MVNPLVELYRDKLA
-2022 LARLSEFADEPAWED
+2022 LAGLNEFQDEDVWMDED
-2037 PGADP
+2037 ANPEDSV
-2042 KDYTRAEAIRDK
+2042 RAQFITDK
-2054 FINDALRAISKELP
+2054 FIADHLAAVKRELTN
-2068 SEQSAQ
+2068 EQYVQ
-2074 FDNHEEIADAIEY
+2074 YDNNQDLTDAIER
-2087 GGHEKV
+2087 GGPDSVEYV
-2093 QNFLDACFDALT
+2093 LEASLDALAEITNNKEAFKLFSK
-2105 DATGSIKEALK
+2105 ATGVL
-2116 IFGKAM
+2116 F
-2122 DVAVSIPDAS
+2122 DLPNDT

-2143 APVGTLTE
+2143 APVVTLTE

-2165 QTDGKGN
+2165 QTDAKGN
-2172 SFFRSKQE
+2172 SVFRTKQE
-2180 SGSAIF
+2180 PGSAIF
-2186 AREKGLVDTFLGN
+2186 SREKGVVDTFLGN
-2199 VMGLAGRVQFVDK
+2199 VMGLAGRVQFVDRF
-2212 YAALSEALKKG
+2212 AALSEALKKG
-2223 KNAGQ
+2223 KTAGQ

-2254 LTNGRVSLIKT
+2254 MTNGRVSLVKT
-2265 LTPEGTAYTY
+2265 VTPEGTAYTY

-2280 VSLMDAAEALS
+2280 VSLLDAAEALS

-2317 GWEKLNFENAAEA
+2317 GWDKLNFENAAEA

-2341 AKNKVQEDAVKAAS
+2341 AANPEQKKAVEAAS
-2355 KLYRQY
+2355 KLYREY

-2370 ETGAISK
+2370 ETGAISRE
-2377 DKAAELKALS
+2377 KAAELKSLS

-2476 PASPDVVR
+2476 PASTDVVR

-2492 YALIDSDMYG
+2492 YVLIDSDMYG

-2519 PAIVQLM
+2519 PAIVQMM

-2571 ELAKMVAGRSEVEK
+2571 ELAKMVSGRSEVEK
-2585 ELMAAGAITSN
+2585 ELMAAGAISSN
-2596 VFSGDQRDMARFL
+2596 IFTGDQRDMARFL
-2609 KDLSAGKSG
+2609 KDVSAGKSG
-2618 WDKTM
+2618 WDKAM

-2673 MQMLSVLIP
+2673 MQALSVLIP

-2721 AAGTVAYA
+2721 AAGTMAYA

-2846 ESTTELSKLLGQVTG
+2846 ESTTEVSKLLGQVTG
-2861 KAGVSPITL
+2861 KMGVSPITL

-2893 NTEAESAVAKPST
+2893 NTEAEAAIAKPSM

-2999 EKDKRLEQLDKVKMT
+2999 EKDKRLEQLDKAKLA
-3014 YARRFLAA
+3014 YARRFLEA

>member
-1 MPQYVQL
+1 MPQYL
-8 PNGAF
+8 PLPDGSSVTIQD
-13 FPLKEGE
+13 GE
-20 DPSSALREAEKLYPQ
+20 TPEQTWARAQQAYPE
-35 AFGIIK
+35 AFGAVK
-41 KKEEVAP
+41 KKEIVAA
-48 PQSGFTAASKAGLA
+48 PQSGFTAATKAGLA
-62 SLKGDIAAL
+62 SLKSDVAAL

-100 TETFGEAPVTK
+100 TETFGEAPLTK

-119 LPYMAAPVAAGITA
+119 LPYMAAPLAAGIGA
-133 LAAPGAAV
+133 LAAPQAAI
-141 VAPLAMGLT
+141 VAPIAAGLT
-150 SATQFTG
+150 SAAQFTG
-157 SNISRQVAEGTPLG
+157 SNLSRQMGEGKTLG
-171 QTDLISAAAAAV
+171 ETELGSAAAAAV
-183 PQAALDT
+183 PQAALDV
-190 LSFRLLPGISRIFA
+190 LSFKLLPGISRIFA
-204 AAGKEVPEKLL
+204 AAGKEVPEQVLAQ
-215 LDATKQSVG
+215 ATKQNLS

-237 AGVEGLTEAGQQ
+237 AGVEGLTESGQQ
-249 VLERLQAGLS
+249 LLERLQAGLS

-289 FERGAEASQREAAR
+289 FERGAEATKREAAR
-303 AAENQRIANEAEAA
+303 AAENQRIAAEAEAA

-327 DAQYSGL
+327 DAQYLGL

-392 VLKAQEA
+392 ALKAQQA

-410 EVAPPALPTPPEQ
+410 EGAPPAPPVANVN
-423 FTGNEDFFTTT
+423 T
-434 DDPALLNRMMDG
+434 LMDQ
-446 YDSLKLREEELVA
+446 YDTLKLQEDQIAA

-468 EQLRPKHKQIQG
+468 EQLRPQQKTFQEALTNLNSQIES
-480 WLTTLVDRIEARGGT
+480 LGGT
-495 TVKPAEFEAQ
+495 TVKPAEFEAD
-505 ANVKLGALDKQ
+505 AKVKLGAIDKQ
-516 IEAQKAA
+516 IESQKAA

-534 YEVADKA
+534 YETADKA
-541 LAKIKELN
+541 LAKLKELN
-549 TEREKVAA
+549 AEREKVAA
-557 DIEMRRKSLTE
+557 DFEMRRKALTD
-568 KQANLTQRGETRPLF
+568 KQANLTHRGETRSLF
-583 TEAEAPTP
+583 TEAEAPIP
-591 AAQAEDVTPPSI
+591 AAQVEDVTPPSI
-603 PGMAKKPEEAVSAP
+603 PGMAEKPDEAVSAP
-617 VLATPEAT
+617 VSAAPVATEVVKAE
-625 QVSNIQPTAEE
+625 PTAT
-636 KAAEARNKAY
+636 K
-646 ALGEQLREAE
+646 L
-656 LSLAPMQKMAANNR
+656 
-670 DQSVYLSAVAKVT
+670 
-683 DLKKQLADLQN
+683 
-694 VKPERID
+694 D
-701 TKSLDLFGEENIIR
+701 TKTMDLFGQENIIR
-715 TALRNGDQRTIDR
+715 TAIRNGDQRTIDNI
-728 LQAEKEKIK
+728 QAAEDKAKLGERDVAKAERDRIIK
-737 LGQLDAEKT
+737 L
-746 KRDAL
+746 
-751 IKSLDERLD
+751 LDERLD
-760 LTGKKVT
+760 LAGKKVS
-767 RTVTP
+767 RDVTP

-777 IMADIEVEKRK
+777 VMADIEAQKRLVET
-788 VELPQRNAKK
+788 PQRNAKK

-804 NDLADEHAQLTAQKE
+804 NDLADEHAQLTAQME
-819 RGVATPTIKDK
+819 RGIATPTLKDK
-830 AMALQAK
+830 ASALQAK

-843 PAERPMQG
+843 PTERPMQG
-851 LERANLQRKIDA
+851 LEKANLQRKINA
-863 VLNRYNTKLGQ
+863 VLAKYNKVLAQIDPVRERIEKLYQ
-874 IKPIREKIEG
+874 SLHKV
-884 LYKSMYK
+884 K
-891 VEEARA
+891 VEEAKP

-905 RTVAD
+905 RTVED

-921 QAATAARINRGDVR
+921 QATTAARINRGDVR

-974 KYGKGDAAVT
+974 KYGKGDSKVT
-984 KYINESFKTN
+984 EYINTSFKSN
-994 QDKALQF
+994 QDKAIQY
-1001 GKETPEYKATLK
+1001 GKETPEYKTTLK

-1029 VKSKRTTQ
+1029 VKSKRGVQ
-1037 EVTKASRAPKE
+1037 ETRKVNRAPRE

-1053 PESREATAIRQETA
+1053 PESREATAIRQEN
-1067 KERYAR
+1067 ERNRQANLR
-1073 QYKLDME
+1073 QYQLDME
-1080 EARRFDEQAREARG
+1080 EARKFDEQAREARG

-1103 EAQIN
+1103 ETQIN

-1150 HKKLNAPDGAEILGM
+1150 HDKLNAPDGAEILGM

-1189 HAAAERVVQVFDKN
+1189 HAAAERVVQVFEKN

-1233 VNAKSSLSEFI
+1233 VNAKSSLSEFV

-1346 FGDSIKQKDRTPED
+1346 FGDFIKQKDRTPED
-1360 VERIASEYLENMGN
+1360 VERIAAGYLEDMARSP
-1374 DPLAHIATPYIPS
+1374 DKYIAAPTE
-1387 DLFKKYEKDPA
+1387 D
-1398 SLFKEQ
+1398 
-1404 RELVEKYEKLD
+1404 
-1415 AENSADSA
+1415 
-1423 IELEKLKLKLTS
+1423 S
-1435 LDYTTPTIMSDGKV
+1435 LDYRSQTIMSDGKA
-1449 YDENSPLHYVEADI
+1449 YDENNPLHYVEADVT
-1463 NTFAALKAQEDASLR
+1463 TFVALKALDNPRLRVQEA
-1478 NKEARD
+1478 EQ
-1484 IRDQRKKDL
+1484 IRKNREKDL
-1493 RNLILLMGN
+1493 KSLIGLMSD
-1502 NPSYTLAENA
+1502 NPSYTLTENA

-1544 AVVSLDAAD
+1544 AVVSLEAAD
-1553 AVIRELRAGKNLK
+1553 AVIRELRAGKGLK

-1577 DKAAQDNQR
+1577 DQAAKDNQR
-1586 KDGWQKFEQST
+1586 KDGWQKFDQST
-1597 EVSVEPIRTGILAK
+1597 EVGIETIAVTMVPGP
-1611 PARKDGTSPAP
+1611 PARK
-1622 IRVLK
+1622 
-1627 LTSNQNKIINKENNR
+1627 
-1642 RKNVGEP
+1642 GEP
-1649 LLETQKNIDPTVDFL
+1649 RPERERALRLTNTQDRLVRQENVRRQQAGEPILETVGNVDPAINFL
-1664 DSYYKQLDT
+1664 DAYYKQREAM
-1673 LGVEDA
+1673 GMEDA
-1679 AIKLNKGAAG
+1679 AVKLSKGAAG
-1689 TPWCTGGSEST
+1689 TPWCTAGEST
-1700 ARSQIERGDFYIY
+1700 ARGQIADGDFYIY
-1713 YSQGR
+1713 YKQGR

-1728 DKVGE
+1728 NKIGE

-1742 LSLEQQKIAKD
+1742 LNIEQQEIAEN
-1753 FLSSS
+1753 FLRGSQ
-1758 NFVGADKYLQQF
+1758 FVGADKYLQQF
-1770 TNKQRAIDLAKGND
+1770 ATKQKAIELAKGAG
-1784 SFTPEELMSGNYVDG
+1784 SFTPKELIHNDVVRTGTLRPRAVRNLLNFDLVDG
-1799 DGVSRYAVGRLLK
+1799 R
-1812 FSAVDGYSLR
+1812 SLR
-1822 PDPSKK
+1822 PDPTEK
-1828 VEEFFEDKL
+1828 VENFFENKL
-1837 QKAIGN
+1837 REAVVK
-1843 AYENGYYIGR
+1843 AYEDGYYIGNE
-1853 DLRVGAGEELP
+1853 LFFSTGYGEEAQTTVDAV
-1864 SVKFDGKEYQP
+1864 SFEGKEYAP
-1875 SFETVKGSEGVT
+1875 SLENTKGAREITVNNASNFELPNLEIAERIAVFGGRRGVPT
-1887 VYGGVENV
+1887 NV
-1895 SFPNLEILNIVSVFG
+1895 SFPKLKSVE
-1910 KRNKVTEL
+1910 KI
-1918 RLPKV
+1918 
-1923 THLNK
+1923 
-1928 VTTFNDVVD
+1928 TTFNDEPD
-1937 GVVVTLA
+1937 QAIITLA
-1944 PGAVVDTARSAD
+1944 PEAVVNEVRSAD
-1956 TLGYLTI
+1956 KLGYLI
-1963 KNAVAVK
+1963 LNSVVEVK
-1970 EVEAVGSGKNEII
+1970 AVEALGFGKNQID
-1983 LTLPDAL
+1983 LTLPDTL
-1990 YVPEPSLSLS
+1990 YVPEPSLGFGSV
-2000 TTRTYRKE
+2000 RDFQKE
-2008 MIDPLVREYHEKLD
+2008 MVKALFEQYHNKLD
-2022 LARLSEFADEPAWED
+2022 LADLSEFKNEDVWMDEDANPED
-2037 PGADP
+2037 SV
-2042 KDYTRAEAIRDK
+2042 RAQSITEK
-2054 FINDALRAISKELP
+2054 FIADHLAAVKRELTN
-2068 SEQSAQ
+2068 EQYVQ
-2074 FDNHEEIADAIEY
+2074 YDNNQDLTDAIER
-2087 GGHEKV
+2087 GGPDSVEYV
-2093 QNFLDACFDALT
+2093 MESSLDALAEIMGQRKALALFSK
-2105 DATGSIKEALK
+2105 ATGIPV
-2116 IFGKAM
+2116 
-2122 DVAVSIPDAS
+2122 DVPNDT

-2165 QTDGKGN
+2165 QTDSKGN
-2172 SFFRSKQE
+2172 SIFRSKQE
-2180 SGSAIF
+2180 PGSAIF
-2186 AREKGLVDTFLGN
+2186 AREKGVVDTFLGN
-2199 VMGLAGRVQFVDK
+2199 VMGLAGRVQFVDR

-2223 KNAGQ
+2223 KTAGQ

-2254 LTNGRVSLIKT
+2254 MTNGRVSLVKT
-2265 LTPEGTAYTY
+2265 VTPEGTAYTY

-2280 VSLMDAAEALS
+2280 VSLLDAAEALS

-2317 GWEKLNFENAAEA
+2317 GWDKLNFENAAEA

-2355 KLYRQY
+2355 KLYREY

-2370 ETGAISK
+2370 ETGAISRE
-2377 DKAAELKALS
+2377 KAAELKALS
-2387 YVPFYRIAG
+2387 YVPFYRVAG

-2401 LMIDKERP
+2401 LMIDKEHP

-2526 GVPADILRTFVTRNP
+2526 GIPADILRTFVTRNP
-2541 TYALRQVVRDP
+2541 TYALRQMVRDP

-2564 PVLSSFK
+2564 PVLSAFK
-2571 ELAKMVAGRSEVEK
+2571 ELSKMVAGRSEVEK
-2585 ELMAAGAITSN
+2585 ELMAAGAISSN
-2596 VFSGDQRDMARFL
+2596 IFTGDQRDMARFL
-2609 KDLSAGKSG
+2609 KDVSAGKSG
-2618 WDKTM
+2618 WDKAM

-2706 QLKIRQKLV
+2706 QLKIRQKL
-2715 ARGVML
+2715 ATRGAML
-2721 AAGTVAYA
+2721 AAGTMAYA

-2792 SMEGMAKLLALS
+2792 SMEGMARLLALS

-2846 ESTTELSKLLGQVTG
+2846 ESTTEVSKLLGQVTG
-2861 KAGVSPITL
+2861 KVGVSPITL

-2893 NTEAESAVAKPST
+2893 NTEAEAAIAKPST
-2906 KASKIPFIGGLFQPV
+2906 KASKTPFIGGLFQPV

-2947 VAEGRRAEANAF
+2947 VGEGRRAEANAF

-2978 QLGEFAAQERRV
+2978 QLGEFATQERRV
-2990 IAHPTMSQE
+2990 VAHPTMSQE
-2999 EKDKRLEQLDKVKMT
+2999 EKDKRLEQLDKAKMT
-3014 YARRFLAA
+3014 YARRFLEA

>member
-8 PNGAF
+8 PDGGF
-13 FPLKEGE
+13 FPLKDGE
-20 DPSSALREAEKLYPQ
+20 DPRDALAEAAKLHPA
-35 AFGIIK
+35 AFGRTV
-41 KKEEVAP
+41 KKEEGP
-48 PQSGFTAASKAGLA
+48 PPASGFMPALKSGIS
-62 SLKGDIAAL
+62 SLKGDVAAL
-71 AGRTGLMDEAAAE
+71 AGRTGLMDEANAE

-100 TETFGEAPVTK
+100 TETFGEAPLTK
-111 GLELLGGS
+111 TAELLGGS
-119 LPYMAAPVAAGITA
+119 LPYMAAPLAAGIGA
-133 LAAPGAAV
+133 LAAPGAAI
-141 VAPLAMGLT
+141 VAPVAAGLT
-150 SATQFTG
+150 SAAQFTG
-157 SNISRQVAEGTPLG
+157 SNLSRQMGEGKKLG
-171 QTDLISAAAAAV
+171 ETELGSAAAAAI

-190 LSFRLLPGISRIFA
+190 LSFRLLPGISRIFS
-204 AAGKEVPEKLL
+204 AAGKEVPKEVLAQ
-215 LDATKQSVG
+215 ATKQNLSKIAG
-224 KVVADYTLATGKG
+224 DYALATGKG

-249 VLERLQAGLS
+249 IFERLQAGLS

-289 FERGAEASQREAAR
+289 FERGAEAGQREKTR
-303 AAENQRIANEAEAA
+303 AAENQRIAAEAEAA
-317 KNQPEALMAL
+317 KNTPEALMAL

-342 AAIPKKPKKNS
+342 ATVVKPKKGAS
-353 TDEEKQAYKEAKQAV
+353 AEEKQAYKDAKQAV

-373 ENDFFAVR
+373 ENNFFAVR

-392 VLKAQEA
+392 ALKAQQA
-399 PPAAPEAQPTL
+399 PPAAPEAQPTQTT
-410 EVAPPALPTPPEQ
+410 ENEEFVVSNNPANLS
-423 FTGNEDFFTTT
+423 
-434 DDPALLNRMMDG
+434 RMMDS
-446 YDSLKLREEELVA
+446 YDNLKLQEDQLAA

-468 EQLRPKHKQIQG
+468 EQLRPQQKILQEALKG
-480 WLTTLVDRIEARGGT
+480 LNSRIETLGGT
-495 TVKPAEFEAQ
+495 TVKPAEFEAD
-505 ANVKLGALDKQ
+505 AKVKLGGIDKQ

-523 FTKATDPNNRD
+523 FAKATDPNQRD
-534 YEVADKA
+534 YDAADKA
-541 LAKIKELN
+541 LAKLKELN
-549 TEREKVAA
+549 TEREKANA
-557 DIEMRRKSLTE
+557 DIEMRRKALTE
-568 KQANLTQRGETRPLF
+568 KQANLTQRGETRSLF
-583 TEAEAPTP
+583 TEAEAPIP
-591 AAQAEDVTPPSI
+591 QAETQDVTPPKI
-603 PGMAKKPEEAVSAP
+603 PGMAEKPDEAVSAP
-617 VLATPEAT
+617 VTAKMEAQ
-625 QVSNIQPTAEE
+625 QVSNVAPTAEE
-636 KAAEARNKAY
+636 KANEARNKAY
-646 ALGEQLREAE
+646 ELNEQLREAE
-656 LSLAPMQKMAANNR
+656 SSLAPMQKMAASSR

-701 TKSLDLFGEENIIR
+701 TKSLDLFGEENVIR

-737 LGQLDAEKT
+737 LGQLDVEKA

-760 LTGKKVT
+760 LTGRKVS
-767 RTVTP
+767 RDVTP
-772 EEYDR
+772 EEYDSV
-777 IMADIEVEKRK
+777 MADIEAQKRLVET
-788 VELPQRNAKK
+788 PQRNAKK
-798 SLLQEI
+798 SLLAELH
-804 NDLADEHAQLTAQKE
+804 DLADEHAALTDQMN
-819 RGVATPTIKDK
+819 RGIATPTLKDK
-830 AMALQAK
+830 AAALQAK

-843 PAERPMQG
+843 TAERPMQG
-851 LERANLQRKIDA
+851 LEKANLQRKINA
-863 VLNRYNTKLGQ
+863 VLAKYNKVLAQ
-874 IKPIREKIEG
+874 IDPIREKIEQ
-884 LYKSMYK
+884 LYLDLHKVK
-891 VEEARA
+891 VEPAKA

-905 RTVAD
+905 RTIENM
-910 LRALSVRGKSK
+910 RALSVRGKSK
-921 QAATAARINRGDVR
+921 QAATASRINRGDVR
-935 KEAETSEKMRNL
+935 KEAEASEKMRSM

-952 REDPRYIQLVKETQ
+952 REDTRYTQLVKEVQ
-966 RRIKALTE
+966 RRIKAQTE
-974 KYGKGDAAVT
+974 KYGKGDPASIA
-984 KYINESFKTN
+984 YQNDAFKML
-994 QDKALQF
+994 QEKALQF

-1019 QETLGQGVQE
+1019 QETLGAGVQE
-1029 VKSKRTTQ
+1029 IKSKRGVQ
-1037 EVTKASRAPKE
+1037 ETRKVNRAPKE

-1053 PESREATAIRQETA
+1053 PESREATAIRQENESNRQA
-1067 KERYAR
+1067 NLR
-1073 QYKLDME
+1073 QYQLDME
-1080 EARRFDEQAREARG
+1080 EARKFDEQAREARG

-1103 EAQIN
+1103 KTQIT
-1108 ALEDN
+1108 ALEEN
-1113 NIVGALSDL
+1113 NVQAALADL
-1122 ANDKNAD
+1122 ANDTKAD
-1129 PVNRAVAT
+1129 PVNRAVAS
-1137 RLADLLDETDTVL
+1137 RLAEVLDETDTKL
-1150 HKKLNAPDGAEILGM
+1150 HNKLTNDKGVEILGQ
-1165 ATSRVVDLSRNGGL
+1165 ATSRVLELNRNGGL
-1179 SQEVLLHEGT
+1179 SQEILLHEGT
-1189 HAAAERVVQVFDKN
+1189 HSAAERVVQVFEKN

-1208 EQQRTAVRELKA
+1208 EQQRAAVRELKA
-1220 IFEIVKKDPSITS
+1220 IFEVVKNDKTITS
-1233 VNAKSSLSEFI
+1233 INAKSSLSEFV
-1244 AEVMSNINLQKQ
+1244 AEVMSNINLQNQ

-1275 LRMLGLN
+1275 LRMLGLK
-1282 VSDVNDMLR
+1282 VGDVNDMLR

-1296 VDAMFIPSSMEIK
+1296 VDAIFTPTSMEIK
-1309 GAERSSTGEAPVTR
+1309 GAERSAKGEAR
-1323 NLSQKDIAALHD
+1323 GERKQLSQKDIAALHD

-1346 FGDSIKQKDRTPED
+1346 FGNFIKQKDRTPED
-1360 VERIASEYLENMGN
+1360 VERIAYEYIESMGN
-1374 DPLAHIATPYIPS
+1374 DPLAYIEVPYTPNE
-1387 DLFKKYEKDPA
+1387 LFKKYDKNPA
-1398 SLFKEQ
+1398 SLNKEQ
-1404 RELVEKYEKLD
+1404 QELVKKYRKLRD
-1415 AENSADSA
+1415 DIGSADSIREA
-1423 IELEKLKLKLTS
+1423 DSMLLNLTS
-1435 LDYTTPTIMSDGKV
+1435 LDYKASTIMSDGKV
-1449 YDENSPLHYVEADI
+1449 YDENNPLHYVEANVD
-1463 NTFAALKAQEDASLR
+1463 TFAALKAQEDEHLR
-1478 NKEARD
+1478 AKEARD
-1484 IRDQRKKDL
+1484 IRDKRIKDL
-1493 RNLILLMGN
+1493 RGLISLMGN
-1502 NPSYTLAENA
+1502 NPSYTIAENA

-1544 AVVSLDAAD
+1544 AVVSLEAAD

-1577 DKAAQDNQR
+1577 DQAAKDNQR
-1586 KDGWQKFEQST
+1586 KDGWQKFDQA
-1597 EVSVEPIRTGILAK
+1597 VSPKGREPINEVLAQR
-1611 PARKDGTSPAP
+1611 PARKDGTRQEP
-1622 IRVLK
+1622 IRLLK
-1627 LTSNQNKIINKENNR
+1627 VTKNQNELVNQENKR
-1642 RKNVGEP
+1642 RAKTGEP
-1649 LLETQKNIDPTVDFL
+1649 LLEIKGDITPTIDFL
-1664 DSYYKQLDT
+1664 DAYYKQLET
-1673 LGVEDA
+1673 MGVEDA
-1679 AIKLNKGAAG
+1679 AVKLNKGAAG
-1689 TPWCTGGSEST
+1689 TPWCTGASEST

-1713 YSQGR
+1713 YNQGR

-1733 VRGNSPNQA
+1733 VRGNNPNQA
-1742 LSLEQQKIAKD
+1742 LNIEQQKIAED
-1753 FLSSS
+1753 FLRGSQ
-1758 NFVGADKYLQQF
+1758 FAGADKYLQQF
-1770 TNKQRAIDLAKGND
+1770 ANKQRAIELAKGNG
-1784 SFTPEELMSGNYVDG
+1784 SFTPKELLDNNVVESGGIRRRAVQKLLNF
-1799 DGVSRYAVGRLLK
+1799 GV
-1812 FSAVDGYSLR
+1812 VDGYSLR
-1822 PDPSKK
+1822 PDPSQK
-1828 VEEFFEDKL
+1828 VEDFFENKL
-1837 QKAIGN
+1837 SEAVIKA
-1843 AYENGYYIGR
+1843 YDDGYY
-1853 DLRVGAGEELP
+1853 VGNEITFSLGYGAEDNL
-1864 SVKFDGKEYQP
+1864 SVGSFSFNGKEYAP
-1875 SFETVKGSEGVT
+1875 SLENLKGAREITIHNAINFEAPNLEMVEKIAVFGGRRGVPT
-1887 VYGGVENV
+1887 NV
-1895 SFPNLEILNIVSVFG
+1895 SFPKLKNLENI
-1910 KRNKVTEL
+1910 
-1918 RLPKV
+1918 
-1923 THLNK
+1923 
-1928 VTTFNDVVD
+1928 TTFNDKPD
-1937 GVVVTLA
+1937 QAIITLA
-1944 PGAVVDTARSAD
+1944 PGAIVGEIRSAD
-1956 TLGYLTI
+1956 ELGYLTL
-1963 KNAVAVK
+1963 KNVVEVK
-1970 EVEAVGSGKNEII
+1970 KVEALGFGKNQIV
-1983 LTLPDAL
+1983 LTLPDTL
-1990 YVPEPSLSLS
+1990 YVPEPSYSYGAV
-2000 TTRTYRKE
+2000 REFKKE
-2008 MIDPLVREYHEKLD
+2008 LINPLVELYYDKLD
-2022 LARLSEFADEPAWED
+2022 LAGLSKFKDENEWD
-2037 PGADP
+2037 SDNADP
-2042 KDYTRAEAIRDK
+2042 EDLVR
-2054 FINDALRAISKELP
+2054 
-2068 SEQSAQ
+2068 
-2074 FDNHEEIADAIEY
+2074 ADAITNKFIADHLAAVKRELTNEQYVQYDNNQDLTDAVERGGSASVEY
-2087 GGHEKV
+2087 VVE
-2093 QNFLDACFDALT
+2093 ASFDALIEI
-2105 DATGSIKEALK
+2105 AGNKEAFK
-2116 IFGKAM
+2116 IFSKVTGTPF
-2122 DVAVSIPDAS
+2122 DLPEGS
-2132 KVIAPNKIADR
+2132 KVIAPNKIAER
-2143 APVGTLTE
+2143 PPTATLTE
-2151 TPEVPRYAPKNVGV
+2151 TPETPRYAPKNVGV
-2165 QTDGKGN
+2165 QTDEKGN
-2172 SFFRSKQE
+2172 SFFRTKQE
-2180 SGSAIF
+2180 PGSAIF
-2186 AREKGLVDTFLGN
+2186 SREKGVVDTFLGN
-2199 VMGLAGRVQFVDK
+2199 VMGLAGRVQYIDRF
-2212 YAALSEALKKG
+2212 AALSEALKKG
-2223 KNAGQ
+2223 KTAGQ

-2254 LTNGRVSLIKT
+2254 MTNGRVSLVKT
-2265 LTPEGTAYTY
+2265 VTPEGAAYTY

-2280 VSLMDAAEALS
+2280 VSLLDAAEALS

-2317 GWEKLNFENAAEA
+2317 GWDKLNFENAAEA

-2355 KLYRQY
+2355 KLYREY
-2361 NAGLLDFLV
+2361 NAGLMDFLV
-2370 ETGAISK
+2370 ETGAISRE
-2377 DKAAELKALS
+2377 KAAELKSLS

-2571 ELAKMVAGRSEVEK
+2571 ELAKMVSGRSEVEK

-2609 KDLSAGKSG
+2609 KDISAGKSG

-2673 MQMLSVLIP
+2673 MQTLSVLIP

-2715 ARGVML
+2715 ARGLML
-2721 AAGTVAYA
+2721 AAGTMAYA
-2729 MLMEDDEAYKRA
+2729 MMMEDDEAYKRA
-2741 KPEERLANWFV
+2741 KPEERYANWFV
-2752 YVPGIDEPVRV
+2752 YIPGIDEPVRI

-2829 IESEREKKTMMA
+2829 IESEREKKTMMPS
-2841 TERYR
+2841 ERYR
-2846 ESTTELSKLLGQVTG
+2846 ESTTEVSKLLGQVTG
-2861 KAGVSPITL
+2861 KVGISPITL

-2888 ANPLL
+2888 ANPIL
-2893 NTEAESAVAKPST
+2893 NTEAEAAIAKPSM
-2906 KASKIPFIGGLFQPV
+2906 KASKLPFIGGIFQPV
-2921 EGRGTLDAAYAE
+2921 EGRGTLDEAYAE
-2933 MQEIQQ
+2933 MVEIQQ
-2939 IKGTYNRL
+2939 VKGTYNRL
-2947 VAEGRRAEANAF
+2947 VSEGRRAEANSF

-2978 QLGEFAAQERRV
+2978 QLGEFAAQERRI

-2999 EKDKRLEQLDKVKMT
+2999 EKDKRLEQIDKTKLA
-3014 YARRFLAA
+3014 YARKFIAA
-3022 SERTTPQ
+3022 ADRTTPQ